1 VLQIILASWK
11 KKLPDKLGNK
21 MPVLFHQ
28 CISRRLKT
36 GSQMTI
42 KIRSVLSLV
51 LAFFFHDV
59 HAELA
64 YKNNPACAAVMAKV
78 SNLVISEKYREAL
91 TIVLQEQSRYPLK
104 KDTDTS
110 AVNLCLE
117 IQTANF
123 YRKLGDT
130 SKAAESLK
138 TALEN
143 IKDELGDGSA
153 VRVYAQVSL
162 AAVYISTSHF
172 NDAVWLLEDAK
183 NTVLH
188 AQSHYSLELIYANL
202 AEVYANLGDNK
213 KALEY
218 DLAAYAAFKFNPDI
232 GNNKFQEAVFLKNIA
247 YGYNKL
253 GNPAKSLSTIESS
266 IRLMQEA
273 GTKNDNTVLLDAKL
287 TWASSLYDSGLREKA
302 LEINQDV
309 YKITSDENFP
319 SKVLA
324 KKAQSDLAVHVRGVD
339 MPKAIAYQTDIF
351 KKNLDSNDLASPQGI
366 INGINLTQ
374 NLIALKRTD
383 DALYYGNTVLKAL
396 IDFRKKIS
404 DNDQLLSAW
413 MTQSEAIL
421 NTLIALNLSQNRF
434 DAFFLIEYF
443 KSRSLSEKFQL
454 SNLEGQIN
462 GAEYKNFKNI
472 KFQLTQINQKI
483 AVNQSL
489 RIDSPEL
496 NKAHAEL
503 GKALSDYSLN
513 HNFND
518 SIPTSK
524 APPPWYLALN
534 ELDPDALKISYKFLN
549 RRLWVFVF
557 NGKEL
562 YSRNIGDAEE
572 IKKAINSYREYARH
586 KALTSDGE
594 NHGKDEKTEKYL
606 RYLSD
611 KLVAPIQDRLGDAGK
626 LLVSPDAEIGGI
638 AYDDLYLNNKKIYQS
653 FSVRMLPS
661 FAIYKNLNELKSQYA
676 RDDRYDFLGFGGVSY
691 ESTVKFDR
699 YVSFQRERPRPL
711 SQMDLAVITDW
722 VKDKPALLPIAML
735 NYSQTFKNIPYSLET
750 IKNIAGKFPRGSIYT
765 DERASEASVYGLMKS
780 GSLEKY
786 RIIHFAAHGY
796 VNPYNPLLSAIVL
809 SQTNRAPSTDGFL
822 TASKI
827 SGLTLHSDLVVL
839 QSCDTAYGKYQS
851 GDGVIGLTYSFFEAG
866 SVGVISALW
875 PIGVKKSGVF
885 FEHFYDEL
893 KSSSASEALRRTK
906 VWAASHDYNA
916 EDISAY
922 VYYGL

>member
-1 VLQIILASWK
+1 MLML
-11 KKLPDKLGNK
+11 
-21 MPVLFHQ
+21 M
-28 CISRRLKT
+28 
-36 GSQMTI
+36 
-42 KIRSVLSLV
+42 

-59 HAELA
+59 RAELA
-64 YKNNPACAAVMAKV
+64 YKDIPACGTVLVKI
-78 SNLVISEKYREAL
+78 SNLIVGEKYREAL

-117 IQTANF
+117 IQAANF
-123 YRKLGDT
+123 YRRLGDAPKST
-130 SKAAESLK
+130 DSLKAALQ
-138 TALEN
+138 N
-143 IKDELGDGSA
+143 IKSELGDNNA
-153 VRVYAQVSL
+153 LTVYAELSL
-162 AAVYISTSHF
+162 AAVDINTSNF
-172 NDAVWLLEDAK
+172 NDAMWLLEDAK

-188 AQSHYSLELIYANL
+188 AQSTYLLNNIYTSLG
-202 AEVYANLGDNK
+202 EVYADLGDNK

-218 DLAAYAAFKFNPDI
+218 DLAAYAAFKSNT
-232 GNNKFQEAVFLKNIA
+232 GMRTNKFREAVILKNIA
-247 YGYNKL
+247 YGYNKQ
-253 GNPAKSLSTIESS
+253 GNAEKGLSTIESS

-273 GTKNDNTVLLDAKL
+273 GIKNDNSELLDAKL
-287 TWASSLYDSGLREKA
+287 TWATALYSSGFQEKA
-302 LEINQDV
+302 IGVNQDV
-309 YKITSDENFP
+309 YKITSDGNFLNKGLA
-319 SKVLA
+319 SKA
-324 KKAQSDLAVHVRGVD
+324 ESDLAAHVRGVD
-339 MPKAIAYQTDIF
+339 MQQAVVYQKGLFQKYVDG
-351 KKNLDSNDLASPQGI
+351 NALASPQGI

-374 NLIALKRTD
+374 NLIVLKRTD
-383 DALYYGNTVLKAL
+383 EALYYGNTILKSL

-404 DNDQLLSAW
+404 DNDQLLSVW
-413 MTQSEAIL
+413 MSQSETII
-421 NTLIALNLSQNRF
+421 NTLIELNLTQNRF

-462 GAEYKNFKNI
+462 GAEYRNFKNT
-472 KFQLTQINQKI
+472 KFQLTQVNQKI

-489 RIDSPEL
+489 HIDSPDL

-503 GKALSDYSLN
+503 GKALLDYSLN

-524 APPPWYLALN
+524 TPPAWYLALN
-534 ELDPDALKISYKFLN
+534 EQDPDALKISYKFLN
-549 RRLWVFVF
+549 KNLWVFVYD
-557 NGKEL
+557 GKEL
-562 YSRNIGDAEE
+562 YTRNIGDAEE
-572 IKKAINSYREYARH
+572 IKKVINSYRAYVRH
-586 KALTSDGE
+586 KVLASVGQNNGT
-594 NHGKDEKTEKYL
+594 DEQTEKYL
-606 RYLSD
+606 RYLSE
-611 KLVAPIQDRLGDAGK
+611 KLIAPIQERLGATGK
-626 LLVSPDAEIGGI
+626 LIVSPDAEIGGI
-638 AYDDLYLNNKKIYQS
+638 AYDDLYINNKKIYQS

-661 FAIYKNLNELKSQYA
+661 FSIYKNLNELKSQYA
-676 RDDRYDFLGFGGVSY
+676 NTNRDDFLGFGGVSY
-691 ESTVKFDR
+691 ESTMKYDQ
-699 YVSFQRERPRPL
+699 YVSIQRERTRPL

-735 NYSQTFKNIPYSLET
+735 NYSQAFKNIPYSLET
-750 IKNIAGKFPRGSIYT
+750 IQHIASKFSRKNVYT
-765 DERASEASVYGLMKS
+765 DERASEASIYDLMKH
-780 GSLEKY
+780 GQLEKY

-809 SQTNRAPSTDGFL
+809 AQTNRAPSTDGFL

-875 PIGVKKSGVF
+875 PIEVKKSGEF

-893 KSSSASEALRRTK
+893 KSSSSSEALRRTK
-906 VWAASHDYNA
+906 IWAVNHDYNA

-922 VYYGL
+922 VYYGI